1 MELPLENVRVLDMSR
16 MLPGPYCTWLLAD
29 MGAEVTRIEQ
39 PSEIAKGD
47 KAHNINSVDSIE
59 RHRMRA
65 YDLFTRNK
73 KSILMD
79 LKKEKTR
86 EIIYK
91 LAEKSD
97 IFVEDYRPGAMERFG
112 LDYERIRKVNPQIIY
127 CSISLCGQDG
137 PYRRKPGHD
146 PVVLSLSGVLG
157 QILDKDNIPVMPD
170 PVPIA
175 DITAALHAVIG
186 ILLAL
191 RVQEQEGRGQYID
204 IGMLDTTMPL
214 LAGVYQR
221 YFRNGVI
228 PERRGRQPYLGI
240 WQTKDGKY
248 LCTTDL
254 EPQYWSNFCHA
265 IGKEEF
271 IPYQHDTDKKEMIIE
286 TIRQIILTKT
296 RDEWVTLLTEAGT
309 QVAPVYNI
317 DEALQD
323 PQVIHRQMI
332 LEIEDPVLGKIKQL
346 GIPIKLSE
354 TSGKIRFVAPAPGN
368 DTEETMR
375 QLGYSAGEIEK
386 LIAEGVI
393 QDIYEN

>member
-1 MELPLENVRVLDMSR
+1 MELPLENVKVLDMSR

-47 KAHNINSVDSIE
+47 RAHNITSVDSGRRRRI
-59 RHRMRA
+59 RA
-65 YDLFTRNK
+65 HDLFTRNK
-73 KSILMD
+73 KSVLMD
-79 LKKEKTR
+79 LKKKEAR

-137 PYRRKPGHD
+137 PYRRRPGHD
-146 PVVLSLSGVLG
+146 PVALALSGVLG

-191 RVQEQEGRGQYID
+191 RVKEQEGQGQYID
-204 IGMLDTTMPL
+204 IGMLDTAMPL
-214 LAGVYQR
+214 LSGVYQR
-221 YFRNGVI
+221 YFRDGVV

-240 WQTKDGKY
+240 WQTKDSKY
-248 LCTTDL
+248 ICTTDL
-254 EPQYWSNFCHA
+254 EPEYWTNFCRA

-271 IPYQHDTDKKEMIIE
+271 IPYQHDADKKDMIIE

-296 RDEWVTLLTEAGT
+296 RDEWVALLTEAGT
-309 QVAPVYNI
+309 QVAPVYNV
-317 DEALQD
+317 DEALRD
-323 PQVIHRQMI
+323 PQVVHRQMV
-332 LEIEDPVLGKIKQL
+332 LEVEDPVLGRIKQL
-346 GIPIKLSE
+346 GMPIKLSE
-354 TSGKIRFVAPAPGN
+354 TPGKIRFVAPPSGKN
-368 DTEETMR
+368 TEETMLR
-375 QLGYSAGEIEK
+375 LGYSLGEIDT
-386 LIAEGVI
+386 LIKEGVI
-393 QDIYEN
+393 QYAYET